1 MSAFDEDIAADF
13 ILEAQEILDRLG
25 EQLVALEQSPQ
36 DNEQL
41 NAVFRGFHTL
51 KGGAGFL
58 GVHAM
63 VELCHAAEE
72 TLGMARSGK
81 AVLQANHFDA
91 AQQSLDWLQAMLDAV
106 SGGTEPQHAPP
117 ELIAMFDVDA
127 APAPAAVAAAPV
139 DAAAAIAAAKSGSDM
154 IDEDEFEALLD
165 QLHGGAAPGSKP
177 VGAAAAIA
185 AAKSGS
191 DMIDEDEFE
200 ALLDQLHGSAAPGAK
215 PVGAAAA
222 IAAAKSGSDMIDE
235 DEFEALLDQLHGGA
249 APGAKPVG
257 AAVAAAPKPA
267 IPKPAPVVPP
277 RPASPPRPAAAPA
290 AAAKPAAAEAE
301 QTVRVDT
308 KRLDAIVNL
317 IGELVLSRNRLKTLR
332 TRLKD
337 EELDRAVSTLD
348 IATARLQSAVMR
360 TRMQPVGKVFSR
372 FPKVARDVARNL
384 KKEVELELVG
394 AETELDRN
402 LVEAL
407 ADPLVHLVRNAID
420 HGIEMPDLREAQG
433 KQRSGHVR
441 LSAQQEGDYVSIEI
455 QDDGA
460 GIDPEKLRAKAREKG
475 LIDPEAAARLS
486 SEECLHLVFLPGFST
501 KQEVTDISGRGVG
514 MDVVQSRIR
523 ELSGQIQ
530 IQSELG
536 RGSRFLIR
544 VPLTLAILPT
554 LLVQAGQ
561 DIYALPLAR
570 VMEVLHAP
578 RTSLGWFDGRAVLDR
593 RSHTLPLLDLRQWL
607 DVEPAPST
615 LMTIVVLQ
623 VGEARFGLVV
633 DQVRGREE
641 VVIKPLPKALRG
653 LKGYAG
659 ATLIGDGRMA
669 LILDVDGL
677 RNSQG

>member
-1 MSAFDEDIAADF
+1 MSAVADDITADF
-13 ILEAQEILDRLG
+13 IIEAQEILDRLG
-25 EQLVALEQSPQ
+25 EQLVSLEQAPQ
-36 DNEQL
+36 DNDQL
-41 NAVFRGFHTL
+41 NAVFRGYHTL

-58 GVHAM
+58 GITAM

-72 TLGMARSGK
+72 ALGAARAGQ
-81 AVLQANHFDA
+81 AVLQAHHFDA
-91 AQQSLDWLQAMLDAV
+91 AQQSLDYLQSMLDAV
-106 SGGTEPQHAPP
+106 SSGTEPGYAPP
-117 ELIAMFDVDA
+117 ELIAQFDVHGGASPAASAATAA
-127 APAPAAVAAAPV
+127 APAAGGDLITDDEFEALLDQLHGGNAPTAVAPPKKA
-139 DAAAAIAAAKSGSDM
+139 DDGLIS
-154 IDEDEFEALLD
+154 EDEFEALLD
-165 QLHGGAAPGSKP
+165 QLHGGA
-177 VGAAAAIA
+177 V
-185 AAKSGS
+185 
-191 DMIDEDEFE
+191 
-200 ALLDQLHGSAAPGAK
+200 PGAK
-215 PVGAAAA
+215 PV
-222 IAAAKSGSDMIDE
+222 
-235 DEFEALLDQLHGGA
+235 
-249 APGAKPVG
+249 
-257 AAVAAAPKPA
+257 AAAPL
-267 IPKPAPVVPP
+267 
-277 RPASPPRPAAAPA
+277 AAAPA
-290 AAAKPAAAEAE
+290 PAPAPRAAAKQAPNKPVAEAE
-301 QTVRVDT
+301 HTVRVDT

-332 TRLKD
+332 TRLRD

-372 FPKVARDVARNL
+372 FPKVARDVARSL
-384 KKEVELELVG
+384 QKEVDLELIG

-420 HGIEMPDLREAQG
+420 HGVEMPDLREAQG
-433 KQRSGHVR
+433 KPRMGHVR
-441 LSAQQEGDYVSIEI
+441 LSAQQEGDYVSIEV

-501 KQEVTDISGRGVG
+501 KQQVTDISGRGVG

-554 LLVQAGQ
+554 LLVQAGE
-561 DIYALPLAR
+561 DVYALPLAR

-593 RSHTLPLLDLRQWL
+593 RSHTLPLVDLRQWL
-607 DVEPAPST
+607 DVTPAAST
-615 LMTIVVLQ
+615 LLTIVVLQ
-623 VGEARFGLVV
+623 AGEARFGLVV

-653 LKGYAG
+653 LRGYAG

-677 RNSQG
+677 R

>member
-1 MSAFDEDIAADF
+1 MSAVSDDITADF
-13 ILEAQEILDRLG
+13 IIEAQEILDRLG
-25 EQLVALEQSPQ
+25 EQLVSLEQAPQ
-36 DNEQL
+36 DSDQL
-41 NAVFRGFHTL
+41 NAVFRGYHTL

-58 GVHAM
+58 GVTAM

-72 TLGMARSGK
+72 ALGAARAGQ
-81 AVLQANHFDA
+81 AVLQAHHFDA
-91 AQQSLDWLQAMLDAV
+91 AQQSLDYLQSMLDAV
-106 SGGTEPQHAPP
+106 SSGTEPGYAPP
-117 ELIAMFDVDA
+117 DLIAQFDVHGGAVA
-127 APAPAAVAAAPV
+127 APAAAAAP
-139 DAAAAIAAAKSGSDM
+139 AAGGSDL
-154 IDEDEFEALLD
+154 ITDDEFEALLDQLHGGNAPTAVAPAKKADDGLISEDEFEALLD
-165 QLHGGAAPGSKP
+165 QLHGGAAPGTKP
-177 VGAAAAIA
+177 AAA
-185 AAKSGS
+185 
-191 DMIDEDEFE
+191 M
-200 ALLDQLHGSAAPGAK
+200 APA
-215 PVGAAAA
+215 
-222 IAAAKSGSDMIDE
+222 
-235 DEFEALLDQLHGGA
+235 
-249 APGAKPVG
+249 
-257 AAVAAAPKPA
+257 
-267 IPKPAPVVPP
+267 
-277 RPASPPRPAAAPA
+277 PAAAPRPVA
-290 AAAKPAAAEAE
+290 APAPVAKPAAKPLAEAE
-301 QTVRVDT
+301 HTVRVDT

-332 TRLKD
+332 ARLRD

-372 FPKVARDVARNL
+372 FPKVARDVARSL
-384 KKEVELELVG
+384 KKEVDLELIG

-420 HGIEMPDLREAQG
+420 HGVEMPDLREAQG
-433 KQRSGHVR
+433 KPRMGHVR
-441 LSAQQEGDYVSIEI
+441 LSAQQEGDYVSIEV

-501 KQEVTDISGRGVG
+501 KQQVTDISGRGVG

-554 LLVQAGQ
+554 LLVQAGE
-561 DIYALPLAR
+561 DVYALPLAR

-593 RSHTLPLLDLRQWL
+593 RSHTLPLVDLRQWL
-607 DVEPAPST
+607 DVTPAAST
-615 LMTIVVLQ
+615 LLTIVVLQ
-623 VGEARFGLVV
+623 AGEARFGLVV

-653 LKGYAG
+653 LRGYAG

-677 RNSQG
+677 R

>member
-1 MSAFDEDIAADF
+1 MSAVSDDITADF
-13 ILEAQEILDRLG
+13 IIEAQEILDRLG
-25 EQLVALEQSPQ
+25 EQLVSLEQAPQ
-36 DNEQL
+36 DSDQL
-41 NAVFRGFHTL
+41 NAVFRGYHTL

-58 GVHAM
+58 GVTAM

-72 TLGMARSGK
+72 ALGAARAGQ
-81 AVLQANHFDA
+81 AVLQAHHFDV
-91 AQQSLDWLQAMLDAV
+91 AQQSLDYLQSMLDAV
-106 SGGTEPQHAPP
+106 SSGTEPGYAPP
-117 ELIAMFDVDA
+117 DLIAQFDVHGGALA
-127 APAPAAVAAAPV
+127 APAAAAAP
-139 DAAAAIAAAKSGSDM
+139 AAGGSDL
-154 IDEDEFEALLD
+154 ITDDEFEALLDQLHGGNAPTAVAPAKKADDGLISEDEFEALLD
-165 QLHGGAAPGSKP
+165 QLHGGAAPGTKP
-177 VGAAAAIA
+177 AAA
-185 AAKSGS
+185 
-191 DMIDEDEFE
+191 M
-200 ALLDQLHGSAAPGAK
+200 APA
-215 PVGAAAA
+215 
-222 IAAAKSGSDMIDE
+222 
-235 DEFEALLDQLHGGA
+235 
-249 APGAKPVG
+249 
-257 AAVAAAPKPA
+257 
-267 IPKPAPVVPP
+267 
-277 RPASPPRPAAAPA
+277 PAAAPRPVA
-290 AAAKPAAAEAE
+290 APAPVAKPAAKPLAEAE
-301 QTVRVDT
+301 HTVRVDT

-332 TRLKD
+332 ARLRD

-372 FPKVARDVARNL
+372 FPKVARDVARSL
-384 KKEVELELVG
+384 KKEVDLELIG

-420 HGIEMPDLREAQG
+420 HGVEMPDLREAQG
-433 KQRSGHVR
+433 KPRMGHVR
-441 LSAQQEGDYVSIEI
+441 LSAQQEGDYVSIEV

-501 KQEVTDISGRGVG
+501 KQQVTDISGRGVG

-554 LLVQAGQ
+554 LLVQAGE
-561 DIYALPLAR
+561 DVYALPLAR

-593 RSHTLPLLDLRQWL
+593 RSHTLPLVDLRQWL
-607 DVEPAPST
+607 DVTPAASP
-615 LMTIVVLQ
+615 LLTIVVLQ
-623 VGEARFGLVV
+623 AGEARFGLVV

-653 LKGYAG
+653 LRGYAG

-677 RNSQG
+677 R

>member
-1 MSAFDEDIAADF
+1 MSAVSDDITADF
-13 ILEAQEILDRLG
+13 IIEAQEILDRLG
-25 EQLVALEQSPQ
+25 EQLVSLEQAPQ
-36 DNEQL
+36 DTEQL
-41 NAVFRGFHTL
+41 NAVFRGYHTL

-58 GVHAM
+58 GVTAM

-72 TLGMARSGK
+72 ALGIARAGQ
-81 AVLQANHFDA
+81 AVLQAHHFDA
-91 AQQSLDWLQAMLDAV
+91 AQQSLDYLQAMLDAV
-106 SGGTEPQHAPP
+106 SSGTEPGYAPP
-117 ELIAMFDVDA
+117 ELIAQFDMHGGATAPA
-127 APAPAAVAAAPV
+127 APTAVAAAG
-139 DAAAAIAAAKSGSDM
+139 SGDL
-154 IDEDEFEALLD
+154 ITDDEFEALLD
-165 QLHGGAAPGSKP
+165 QLHGGNAPTAVAP
-177 VGAAAAIA
+177 
-185 AAKSGS
+185 AKKADDGLIS
-191 DMIDEDEFE
+191 
-200 ALLDQLHGSAAPGAK
+200 
-215 PVGAAAA
+215 
-222 IAAAKSGSDMIDE
+222 E

-249 APGAKPVG
+249 APGAKPI
-257 AAVAAAPKPA
+257 A
-267 IPKPAPVVPP
+267 
-277 RPASPPRPAAAPA
+277 AAAPA
-290 AAAKPAAAEAE
+290 PIAAPRPLAAPAAPASAAATKPAAKPLAEAE
-301 QTVRVDT
+301 HTVRVDT

-332 TRLKD
+332 ARLRD

-372 FPKVARDVARNL
+372 FPKVARDVARSL
-384 KKEVELELVG
+384 KKEVDLELIG

-420 HGIEMPDLREAQG
+420 HGVEMPDLREAQG
-433 KQRSGHVR
+433 KPRMGHVR
-441 LSAQQEGDYVSIEI
+441 LSAQQEGDYVSIEV

-501 KQEVTDISGRGVG
+501 KQQVTDISGRGVG

-554 LLVQAGQ
+554 LLVQAGE
-561 DIYALPLAR
+561 DVYALPLAR

-593 RSHTLPLLDLRQWL
+593 RSHTLPLVDLRQWL
-607 DVEPAPST
+607 DVTPAAST
-615 LMTIVVLQ
+615 LLTIVVLQ
-623 VGEARFGLVV
+623 AGEARFGLVV

-653 LKGYAG
+653 LRGYAG

-677 RNSQG
+677 RSPHD

>member
-1 MSAFDEDIAADF
+1 MSAVSDDITADF
-13 ILEAQEILDRLG
+13 IIEAQEILDRLG
-25 EQLVALEQSPQ
+25 EQLVSLEQAPQ
-36 DNEQL
+36 DSDQL
-41 NAVFRGFHTL
+41 NAVFRGYHTL

-58 GVHAM
+58 GVTAM

-72 TLGMARSGK
+72 ALGAARAGQ
-81 AVLQANHFDA
+81 AVLQAHHFDA
-91 AQQSLDWLQAMLDAV
+91 AQQSLDYLQSMLDAV
-106 SGGTEPQHAPP
+106 SSGTEPGYAPP
-117 ELIAMFDVDA
+117 DLIAQFDVHGGAVA
-127 APAPAAVAAAPV
+127 APAAAAAPT
-139 DAAAAIAAAKSGSDM
+139 AGGSDL
-154 IDEDEFEALLD
+154 ITDDEFEALLDQLHGGNAPTAVAPAKKADDGLISEDEFEALLD
-165 QLHGGAAPGSKP
+165 QLHGGAAPGT
-177 VGAAAAIA
+177 
-185 AAKSGS
+185 
-191 DMIDEDEFE
+191 
-200 ALLDQLHGSAAPGAK
+200 
-215 PVGAAAA
+215 
-222 IAAAKSGSDMIDE
+222 
-235 DEFEALLDQLHGGA
+235 
-249 APGAKPVG
+249 
-257 AAVAAAPKPA
+257 KPA
-267 IPKPAPVVPP
+267 AVVPP
-277 RPASPPRPAAAPA
+277 APIAAPRPVAAPA
-290 AAAKPAAAEAE
+290 PAAKPAAKPLAEAE
-301 QTVRVDT
+301 HTVRVDT

-332 TRLKD
+332 ARLRD

-372 FPKVARDVARNL
+372 FPKVARDVARSL
-384 KKEVELELVG
+384 KKEVDLELIG

-420 HGIEMPDLREAQG
+420 HGVEMPDLREAQG
-433 KQRSGHVR
+433 KPRMGHVR
-441 LSAQQEGDYVSIEI
+441 LSAQQEGDYVSIEV

-501 KQEVTDISGRGVG
+501 KQQVTDISGRGVG

-554 LLVQAGQ
+554 LLVQAGE
-561 DIYALPLAR
+561 DVYALPLAR

-593 RSHTLPLLDLRQWL
+593 RSHTLPLVDLRQWL
-607 DVEPAPST
+607 DVTPAASP
-615 LMTIVVLQ
+615 LLTIVVLQ
-623 VGEARFGLVV
+623 AGEARFGLVV

-653 LKGYAG
+653 LRGYAG

-677 RNSQG
+677 R

>member
-1 MSAFDEDIAADF
+1 MSAVSDDITADF
-13 ILEAQEILDRLG
+13 IIEAQEILDRLG
-25 EQLVALEQSPQ
+25 EQLVSLEQAPQ
-36 DNEQL
+36 DTEQL
-41 NAVFRGFHTL
+41 NAVFRGYHTL

-58 GVHAM
+58 GVTAM

-72 TLGMARSGK
+72 ALGIARAGQ
-81 AVLQANHFDA
+81 AVLQAHHFDA
-91 AQQSLDWLQAMLDAV
+91 AQQSLDYLQSMLDAV
-106 SGGTEPQHAPP
+106 SSGTEPGYAPP
-117 ELIAMFDVDA
+117 DLIAQFDMNGGTAAQVAAA
-127 APAPAAVAAAPV
+127 APAAA
-139 DAAAAIAAAKSGSDM
+139 GSDL
-154 IDEDEFEALLD
+154 ITDDEFEALLD
-165 QLHGGAAPGSKP
+165 QLHGGNAPTA
-177 VGAAAAIA
+177 V
-185 AAKSGS
+185 
-191 DMIDEDEFE
+191 
-200 ALLDQLHGSAAPGAK
+200 APARKADDGL
-215 PVGAAAA
+215 
-222 IAAAKSGSDMIDE
+222 ISE

-249 APGAKPVG
+249 APGAKP
-257 AAVAAAPKPA
+257 AATV
-267 IPKPAPVVPP
+267 
-277 RPASPPRPAAAPA
+277 AAAPA
-290 AAAKPAAAEAE
+290 AAPRPAPVPTPAAKPAAKPMAEAE
-301 QTVRVDT
+301 HTVRVDT

-332 TRLKD
+332 ARLRD

-372 FPKVARDVARNL
+372 FPKVARDVARSL
-384 KKEVELELVG
+384 KKEVDLELVG

-420 HGIEMPDLREAQG
+420 HGVEMPDLREAQG
-433 KQRSGHVR
+433 KPRMGHVR
-441 LSAQQEGDYVSIEI
+441 LSAQQEGDYVSIEV

-501 KQEVTDISGRGVG
+501 KQQVTDISGRGVG

-554 LLVQAGQ
+554 LLVQAGE
-561 DIYALPLAR
+561 DVYALPLAR

-593 RSHTLPLLDLRQWL
+593 RSHTLPLVDLRQWL
-607 DVEPAPST
+607 DVTPAAST
-615 LMTIVVLQ
+615 LLTIVVLQ
-623 VGEARFGLVV
+623 AGEARFGLVV
-633 DQVRGREE
+633 DRVRGREE

-653 LKGYAG
+653 LRGYAG

-669 LILDVDGL
+669 LILDVDGI
-677 RNSQG
+677 R

>member
-1 MSAFDEDIAADF
+1 MSAVPDDIAADF

-25 EQLVALEQSPQ
+25 EQLVSLEQSPQ
-36 DNEQL
+36 DSDQL

-58 GVHAM
+58 GIQAM

-72 TLGMARSGK
+72 TLGMARSGQ
-81 AVLQANHFDA
+81 AVLQAHHFDA
-91 AQQSLDWLQAMLDAV
+91 GQQSLDYLQSMLDSVAA
-106 SGGTEPQHAPP
+106 GTEPGYAPP
-117 ELIAMFDVDA
+117 ELIAQFDVNGPA
-127 APAPAAVAAAPV
+127 TPAPVATAAAS
-139 DAAAAIAAAKSGSDM
+139 SGDL
-154 IDEDEFEALLD
+154 ITDDEFEALLD
-165 QLHGGAAPGSKP
+165 TLHGGAAPTA
-177 VGAAAAIA
+177 V
-185 AAKSGS
+185 AKNNADGL
-191 DMIDEDEFE
+191 I
-200 ALLDQLHGSAAPGAK
+200 G
-215 PVGAAAA
+215 
-222 IAAAKSGSDMIDE
+222 E

-249 APGAKPVG
+249 APGAQS
-257 AAVAAAPKPA
+257 VA
-267 IPKPAPVVPP
+267 
-277 RPASPPRPAAAPA
+277 AAAPA
-290 AAAKPAAAEAE
+290 PAIAPRPVAAPAPAKPAANKPVAEAE
-301 QTVRVDT
+301 HTVRVDT

-332 TRLKD
+332 ARLHD

-384 KKEVELELVG
+384 KKEVELELIG

-420 HGIEMPDLREAQG
+420 HGIEMPELREAQG
-433 KQRSGHVR
+433 KTRSGNVR
-441 LSAQQEGDYVSIEI
+441 LSAQQEGDYVSIEV

-460 GIDPEKLRAKAREKG
+460 GIDPERLRAKAREKG
-475 LIDPEAAARLS
+475 LIDPEAAARLT

-536 RGSRFLIR
+536 RGSRFMIR

-554 LLVQAGQ
+554 LLVQAGE
-561 DIYALPLAR
+561 DVYALPLAR

-578 RTSLGWFDGRAVLDR
+578 NTSLGWFDGRAVLDR
-593 RSHTLPLLDLRQWL
+593 RTHTLPLVDLRHWL
-607 DVEPAPST
+607 DVDPAPSP
-615 LMTIVVLQ
+615 LLTIVVLQ
-623 VGEARFGLVV
+623 AGEARFGLVV

-653 LKGYAG
+653 LRGYAG
-659 ATLIGDGRMA
+659 ATLIGDGRMS

-677 RNSQG
+677 RTPHD

>member
-1 MSAFDEDIAADF
+1 MSAVSDDITADF
-13 ILEAQEILDRLG
+13 IIEAQEILDRLG
-25 EQLVALEQSPQ
+25 EQLVSLEQAPQ
-36 DNEQL
+36 DTEQL
-41 NAVFRGFHTL
+41 NAVFRGYHTL

-58 GVHAM
+58 GVTAM

-72 TLGMARSGK
+72 ALGAARAGQ
-81 AVLQANHFDA
+81 AVLQAHHFDA
-91 AQQSLDWLQAMLDAV
+91 AQQSLDYLQSMLDAV
-106 SGGTEPQHAPP
+106 SSGTEPGYAPP
-117 ELIAMFDVDA
+117 DLIAQFDVHGGAA
-127 APAPAAVAAAPV
+127 APAAAAAAAAAPTAGAG
-139 DAAAAIAAAKSGSDM
+139 DLITD
-154 IDEDEFEALLD
+154 DEFEALLD
-165 QLHGGAAPGSKP
+165 QLHGGNAPTAVAP
-177 VGAAAAIA
+177 
-185 AAKSGS
+185 AKKADDGLIS
-191 DMIDEDEFE
+191 
-200 ALLDQLHGSAAPGAK
+200 
-215 PVGAAAA
+215 
-222 IAAAKSGSDMIDE
+222 E

-249 APGAKPVG
+249 APGARPA
-257 AAVAAAPKPA
+257 AAVA
-267 IPKPAPVVPP
+267 PAPI
-277 RPASPPRPAAAPA
+277 AAPRPAAAPA
-290 AAAKPAAAEAE
+290 PVAKPTAKPLAEAE
-301 QTVRVDT
+301 HTVRVDT

-332 TRLKD
+332 ARLRD

-372 FPKVARDVARNL
+372 FPKVARDVARSL
-384 KKEVELELVG
+384 KKEVDLELIG

-420 HGIEMPDLREAQG
+420 HGVEMPDLREAQG
-433 KQRSGHVR
+433 KPRMGHVR
-441 LSAQQEGDYVSIEI
+441 LSAQQEGDYVSIEV

-501 KQEVTDISGRGVG
+501 KQQVTDISGRGVG

-554 LLVQAGQ
+554 LLVQAGE
-561 DIYALPLAR
+561 DVYALPLAR

-593 RSHTLPLLDLRQWL
+593 RSHTLPLVDLRQWL
-607 DVEPAPST
+607 DVTPAAST
-615 LMTIVVLQ
+615 LLTIVVLQ
-623 VGEARFGLVV
+623 AGEARFGLVV

-653 LKGYAG
+653 LRGYAG

-677 RNSQG
+677 RSPHD

>member
-1 MSAFDEDIAADF
+1 MSAFADDIAADF

-25 EQLVALEQSPQ
+25 EQLVTLEQSPQ
-36 DNEQL
+36 DADQL

-58 GVHAM
+58 AITPM

-72 TLGMARSGK
+72 ALGTARAGK
-81 AVLQANHFDA
+81 AELQAQHFDA
-91 AQQSLDWLQAMLDAV
+91 AQQSLDWLQSMLDAV
-106 SGGTEPQHAPP
+106 SSGTDPVHAPP
-117 ELIAMFDVDA
+117 ALIAQFDMDA
-127 APAPAAVAAAPV
+127 SPAQVAAPV
-139 DAAAAIAAAKSGSDM
+139 ALPASDDGL
-154 IDEDEFEALLD
+154 IN
-165 QLHGGAAPGSKP
+165 
-177 VGAAAAIA
+177 
-185 AAKSGS
+185 
-191 DMIDEDEFE
+191 EDEFE
-200 ALLDQLHGSAAPGAK
+200 ALLDQLHGSAAPGATPAK
-215 PVGAAAA
+215 PADDL
-222 IAAAKSGSDMIDE
+222 ISE
-235 DEFEALLDQLHGGA
+235 DEFEALLDTLHGGA
-249 APGAKPVG
+249 APGAKTP
-257 AAVAAAPKPA
+257 AAATAPRAPSPPAPPRPAPTAPKPA
-267 IPKPAPVVPP
+267 
-277 RPASPPRPAAAPA
+277 
-290 AAAKPAAAEAE
+290 AAKAAEPE
-301 QTVRVDT
+301 HTVRVDT

-317 IGELVLSRNRLKTLR
+317 IGELVLARNRLKTLR

-372 FPKVARDVARNL
+372 FPKVARDVARSL
-384 KKEVELELVG
+384 QKEVDLELVG
-394 AETELDRN
+394 ADTELDRN

-420 HGIEMPDLREAQG
+420 HGVEAPDLREAQG
-433 KQRSGHVR
+433 KPRMGRVR
-441 LSAQQEGDYVSIEI
+441 LSAQQEGDYVSIEV

-460 GIDPEKLRAKAREKG
+460 GIDPERLRAKARDKG
-475 LIDPEAAARLS
+475 LIDPEAAARLT

-501 KQEVTDISGRGVG
+501 KQQVTDISGRGVG

-554 LLVQAGQ
+554 LLVQAGE
-561 DIYALPLAR
+561 DVYALPLAR

-578 RTSLGWFDGRAVLDR
+578 ATSLGWFDGRAVLDR
-593 RSHTLPLLDLRQWL
+593 KTHTLALIDLRNWL
-607 DVEPAPST
+607 GVTPAPST
-615 LMTIVVLQ
+615 LLTIVVLQ
-623 VGEARFGLVV
+623 MGETRFGLVV

-641 VVIKPLPKALRG
+641 VVIKPLPRALRG
-653 LKGYAG
+653 LNGYAG

-677 RNSQG
+677 RGGQD

>member
-1 MSAFDEDIAADF
+1 MSAVSDDITADF
-13 ILEAQEILDRLG
+13 IIEAQEILDRLG
-25 EQLVALEQSPQ
+25 EQLVSLEQAPQ

-41 NAVFRGFHTL
+41 NAVFRGYHTL

-58 GVHAM
+58 GITAM

-72 TLGMARSGK
+72 ALGAARAGQ
-81 AVLQANHFDA
+81 AVLQAHHFDA
-91 AQQSLDWLQAMLDAV
+91 AQQSLDYLQSMLDAV
-106 SGGTEPQHAPP
+106 SSGTEPGYAPP
-117 ELIAMFDVDA
+117 DLIAQFDVHGGG
-127 APAPAAVAAAPV
+127 APAA
-139 DAAAAIAAAKSGSDM
+139 AAAAAATPAAGGDLITDDEFEALLDQLHGGGAPTAVAPAKKADDGLIS
-154 IDEDEFEALLD
+154 EDEFEALLD
-165 QLHGGAAPGSKP
+165 QLHGGG
-177 VGAAAAIA
+177 V
-185 AAKSGS
+185 
-191 DMIDEDEFE
+191 
-200 ALLDQLHGSAAPGAK
+200 PGAK
-215 PVGAAAA
+215 PAAAA
-222 IAAAKSGSDMIDE
+222 PVV
-235 DEFEALLDQLHGGA
+235 A
-249 APGAKPVG
+249 APV
-257 AAVAAAPKPA
+257 PA
-267 IPKPAPVVPP
+267 P
-277 RPASPPRPAAAPA
+277 RPAPPP
-290 AAAKPAAAEAE
+290 AAKPAAGKPMAEAE
-301 QTVRVDT
+301 HTVRVDT

-332 TRLKD
+332 TRLRD

-372 FPKVARDVARNL
+372 FPKVARDVARSL
-384 KKEVELELVG
+384 KKEVDLELIG

-420 HGIEMPDLREAQG
+420 HGVEMPDLREAQG
-433 KQRSGHVR
+433 KPRMGHVR
-441 LSAQQEGDYVSIEI
+441 LSAQQEGDYVSIEV

-501 KQEVTDISGRGVG
+501 KQQVTDISGRGVG

-554 LLVQAGQ
+554 LLVQAGE
-561 DIYALPLAR
+561 DVYALPLAR

-593 RSHTLPLLDLRQWL
+593 RSHTLPLIDLRQWL
-607 DVEPAPST
+607 DVTPAASP
-615 LMTIVVLQ
+615 LLTIVVLQ
-623 VGEARFGLVV
+623 AGETRFGLVV

-653 LKGYAG
+653 LRGYAG

-677 RNSQG
+677 R

>member
-1 MSAFDEDIAADF
+1 MSAVSDDITADF
-13 ILEAQEILDRLG
+13 IIEAQEILDRLG
-25 EQLVALEQSPQ
+25 EQLVSLEQAPQ
-36 DNEQL
+36 DTEQL
-41 NAVFRGFHTL
+41 NAVFRGYHTL

-58 GVHAM
+58 GVTAM

-72 TLGMARSGK
+72 ALGIARAGQ
-81 AVLQANHFDA
+81 AVLQAHHFDA
-91 AQQSLDWLQAMLDAV
+91 AQQSLDYLQSMLDAV
-106 SGGTEPQHAPP
+106 SSGTEPGYAPP
-117 ELIAMFDVDA
+117 DLIAQFDMHGAGTAAPVAAA
-127 APAPAAVAAAPV
+127 APASA
-139 DAAAAIAAAKSGSDM
+139 GSDL
-154 IDEDEFEALLD
+154 ITDDEFEALLD
-165 QLHGGAAPGSKP
+165 QLHGGNAPTAVAP
-177 VGAAAAIA
+177 
-185 AAKSGS
+185 AKKADDGLIS
-191 DMIDEDEFE
+191 
-200 ALLDQLHGSAAPGAK
+200 
-215 PVGAAAA
+215 
-222 IAAAKSGSDMIDE
+222 E

-249 APGAKPVG
+249 APGATPA
-257 AAVAAAPKPA
+257 AAVA
-267 IPKPAPVVPP
+267 PAPI
-277 RPASPPRPAAAPA
+277 AAPRPAAPPAAA
-290 AAAKPAAAEAE
+290 AAAKPAAKPLAEAE
-301 QTVRVDT
+301 HTVRVDT

-332 TRLKD
+332 ARLRD

-372 FPKVARDVARNL
+372 FPKVARDVARSL
-384 KKEVELELVG
+384 KKEVDLELIG

-420 HGIEMPDLREAQG
+420 HGVEMPDLREAQG
-433 KQRSGHVR
+433 KPRMGHVR
-441 LSAQQEGDYVSIEI
+441 LSAQQEGDYVSIEV

-501 KQEVTDISGRGVG
+501 KQQVTDISGRGVG

-554 LLVQAGQ
+554 LLVQAGE
-561 DIYALPLAR
+561 DVYALPLAR

-593 RSHTLPLLDLRQWL
+593 RSHTLPLVDLRQWL
-607 DVEPAPST
+607 DVTPAAST
-615 LMTIVVLQ
+615 LLTIVVLQ
-623 VGEARFGLVV
+623 AGEARFGLVV

-653 LKGYAG
+653 LRGYAG

-677 RNSQG
+677 RSPHD

>member
-1 MSAFDEDIAADF
+1 MLTTCFRIWGCNTMSAVPDDIAADF

-25 EQLVALEQSPQ
+25 EQLVSLEQSPQ
-36 DNEQL
+36 DSDQL

-58 GVHAM
+58 GIQAM

-81 AVLQANHFDA
+81 ATLQAHHFDA
-91 AQQSLDWLQAMLDAV
+91 AQQSLDYLQSMLDSV
-106 SGGTEPQHAPP
+106 SAGEEPGYAPP
-117 ELIAMFDVDA
+117 ELIAQFDVNG
-127 APAPAAVAAAPV
+127 PATPVAAVAAPVSGELITDDEFEALLDTLHGGAAPTAV
-139 DAAAAIAAAKSGSDM
+139 AGAGKADDGLIG
-154 IDEDEFEALLD
+154 EDEFEALLD
-165 QLHGGAAPGSKP
+165 QLHGGA
-177 VGAAAAIA
+177 V
-185 AAKSGS
+185 
-191 DMIDEDEFE
+191 
-200 ALLDQLHGSAAPGAK
+200 PGAK
-215 PVGAAAA
+215 PV
-222 IAAAKSGSDMIDE
+222 
-235 DEFEALLDQLHGGA
+235 A
-249 APGAKPVG
+249 AP
-257 AAVAAAPKPA
+257 AP
-267 IPKPAPVVPP
+267 PP
-277 RPASPPRPAAAPA
+277 RAAAAPA
-290 AAAKPAAAEAE
+290 AKPAANKPVAEAE
-301 QTVRVDT
+301 HTVRVDT

-332 TRLKD
+332 ARLHD

-384 KKEVELELVG
+384 KKEVELELIG

-420 HGIEMPDLREAQG
+420 HGVETPDLREAQG
-433 KQRSGHVR
+433 KPRSGHVR
-441 LSAQQEGDYVSIEI
+441 LSAQQEGDYVSIEV

-460 GIDPEKLRAKAREKG
+460 GIDPERLRQKAREKG
-475 LIDPEAAARLS
+475 LIDPEAAARLT

-536 RGSRFLIR
+536 RGSRFMIR

-554 LLVQAGQ
+554 LLVQAGE
-561 DIYALPLAR
+561 DVYALPLAR

-578 RTSLGWFDGRAVLDR
+578 NTSLGWFDGRAVLDR
-593 RSHTLPLLDLRQWL
+593 KSHTLPLVDLRHWL
-607 DVEPAPST
+607 AVAPAASS
-615 LMTIVVLQ
+615 LLTIVVLQ
-623 VGEARFGLVV
+623 AGEARFGLVV

-653 LKGYAG
+653 LRGYAG
-659 ATLIGDGRMA
+659 ATLIGDGRMS

-677 RNSQG
+677 R

>member
-1 MSAFDEDIAADF
+1 MSAVPDDIAADF

-25 EQLVALEQSPQ
+25 EQLVSLEQSPQ
-36 DNEQL
+36 DSDQL

-58 GVHAM
+58 GIQAM

-81 AVLQANHFDA
+81 AVLQAHHFDA
-91 AQQSLDWLQAMLDAV
+91 AQQSLDYLQSMLDSV
-106 SGGTEPQHAPP
+106 SAGTEPGYAPP
-117 ELIAMFDVDA
+117 ELIAQFDVNGPA
-127 APAPAAVAAAPV
+127 TPAPVAAA
-139 DAAAAIAAAKSGSDM
+139 AAAPTSGELITD
-154 IDEDEFEALLD
+154 DEFEALLD
-165 QLHGGAAPGSKP
+165 TLHGGAAPTAVAPANKANDGLI
-177 VGAAAAIA
+177 G
-185 AAKSGS
+185 
-191 DMIDEDEFE
+191 EDEFE
-200 ALLDQLHGSAAPGAK
+200 
-215 PVGAAAA
+215 V
-222 IAAAKSGSDMIDE
+222 
-235 DEFEALLDQLHGGA
+235 LLDQLHGGA
-249 APGAKPVG
+249 APGAK
-257 AAVAAAPKPA
+257 AVAAAPA
-267 IPKPAPVVPP
+267 A
-277 RPASPPRPAAAPA
+277 RAPAAAPA
-290 AAAKPAAAEAE
+290 LPAKPAANKPVAEAE
-301 QTVRVDT
+301 HTVRVDT

-332 TRLKD
+332 ARLHD

-420 HGIEMPDLREAQG
+420 HGIETPELREAQG
-433 KQRSGHVR
+433 KLRSGHVR
-441 LSAQQEGDYVSIEI
+441 LSAQQEGDYVSIEV

-460 GIDPEKLRAKAREKG
+460 GIDPERLRQKAREKG

-536 RGSRFLIR
+536 RGSRFMIR

-554 LLVQAGQ
+554 LLVQAGE
-561 DIYALPLAR
+561 DVYALPLAR

-578 RTSLGWFDGRAVLDR
+578 NTSLGWFDGRAVLDR
-593 RSHTLPLLDLRQWL
+593 KSHTLPLVDLRHWL
-607 DVEPAPST
+607 AVEPAASP
-615 LMTIVVLQ
+615 LLTIVVLQ
-623 VGEARFGLVV
+623 AGEARFGLVV

-653 LKGYAG
+653 LRGYAG
-659 ATLIGDGRMA
+659 ATLIGDGRMS

-677 RNSQG
+677 RTPHD

>member
-1 MSAFDEDIAADF
+1 MSAFADDIAADF

-36 DNEQL
+36 DNDQL

-58 GVHAM
+58 GINAM

-81 AVLQANHFDA
+81 AVLQAHHFDA

-106 SGGTEPQHAPP
+106 SAGTDPQHAPP
-117 ELIAMFDVDA
+117 ALIALFDVDV
-127 APAPAAVAAAPV
+127 APATPVPVAAAPV
-139 DAAAAIAAAKSGSDM
+139 AASGGDLITEDEFEDLLDQLHGGGAPGAKPVAAVGTPEAGSDL
-154 IDEDEFEALLD
+154 ISEDEFEALLD
-165 QLHGGAAPGSKP
+165 QLHGAAAPGATP
-177 VGAAAAIA
+177 VVAAARPA
-185 AAKSGS
+185 AACKGG
-191 DMIDEDEFE
+191 DDLITEDEFE
-200 ALLDQLHGSAAPGAK
+200 ALLDT
-215 PVGAAAA
+215 
-222 IAAAKSGSDMIDE
+222 
-235 DEFEALLDQLHGGA
+235 LHGGA
-249 APGAKPVG
+249 APGARALPAPP
-257 AAVAAAPKPA
+257 AALPAAP
-267 IPKPAPVVPP
+267 VP
-277 RPASPPRPAAAPA
+277 AAPA
-290 AAAKPAAAEAE
+290 PRGATPAPAAAKPAVEPE

-332 TRLKD
+332 ARLKD

-384 KKEVELELVG
+384 KKEVDLELIG

-420 HGIEMPDLREAQG
+420 HGVEMPDLREAQG
-433 KQRSGHVR
+433 KPRMGRVR
-441 LSAQQEGDYVSIEI
+441 LSAQQEGDYVSIEV

-460 GIDPEKLRAKAREKG
+460 GIDPERLRAKAREKG
-475 LIDPEAAARLS
+475 LLDPEAAARLS

-501 KQEVTDISGRGVG
+501 KQQVTDISGRGVG

-554 LLVQAGQ
+554 LLVQAGE

-593 RSHTLPLLDLRQWL
+593 KSHTLALVDLRQWL
-607 DVEPAPST
+607 AVEPAQSA
-615 LMTIVVLQ
+615 LLTIVVLQ
-623 VGEARFGLVV
+623 LGEARFGLVV

-641 VVIKPLPKALRG
+641 VVIKPLPRALRG

-677 RNSQG
+677 RGQE

>member
-1 MSAFDEDIAADF
+1 MSAVSDDITADF
-13 ILEAQEILDRLG
+13 IIEAQEILDRLG
-25 EQLVALEQSPQ
+25 EQLVSLEQAPQ
-36 DNEQL
+36 DSDQL
-41 NAVFRGFHTL
+41 NAVFRGYHTL

-58 GVHAM
+58 GVTAM

-72 TLGMARSGK
+72 ALGIARAGQ
-81 AVLQANHFDA
+81 AVLQAHHFDA
-91 AQQSLDWLQAMLDAV
+91 AQQSLDYLQSMLDAV
-106 SGGTEPQHAPP
+106 SSGTEPGYAPP
-117 ELIAMFDVDA
+117 DLIAQFDVHGGAVA
-127 APAPAAVAAAPV
+127 APAAAAAP
-139 DAAAAIAAAKSGSDM
+139 AAGGSDL
-154 IDEDEFEALLD
+154 ITDDEFEALLD
-165 QLHGGAAPGSKP
+165 QLHGGNAPT
-177 VGAAAAIA
+177 AIA
-185 AAKSGS
+185 PAKKADDGLIS
-191 DMIDEDEFE
+191 
-200 ALLDQLHGSAAPGAK
+200 
-215 PVGAAAA
+215 
-222 IAAAKSGSDMIDE
+222 E

-249 APGAKPVG
+249 APGAKP
-257 AAVAAAPKPA
+257 AAVLAPAPAPAPRPVAA
-267 IPKPAPVVPP
+267 PAPV
-277 RPASPPRPAAAPA
+277 
-290 AAAKPAAAEAE
+290 AKPAAKPLAEAE
-301 QTVRVDT
+301 HTVRVDT

-332 TRLKD
+332 ARLRD

-372 FPKVARDVARNL
+372 FPKVARDVARSL
-384 KKEVELELVG
+384 KKEVDLELIG

-420 HGIEMPDLREAQG
+420 HGVEMPDLREAQG
-433 KQRSGHVR
+433 KPRMGHVR
-441 LSAQQEGDYVSIEI
+441 LSAQQEGDYVSIEV

-501 KQEVTDISGRGVG
+501 KQQVTDISGRGVG

-554 LLVQAGQ
+554 LLVQAGE
-561 DIYALPLAR
+561 DVYALPLAR

-593 RSHTLPLLDLRQWL
+593 RSHTLPLVDLRQWL
-607 DVEPAPST
+607 DVTPAAST
-615 LMTIVVLQ
+615 LLTIVVLQ
-623 VGEARFGLVV
+623 AGEARFGLVV

-653 LKGYAG
+653 LRGYAG

-677 RNSQG
+677 R

>member
-1 MSAFDEDIAADF
+1 MSAVSDDITADF
-13 ILEAQEILDRLG
+13 IIEAQEILDRLG
-25 EQLVALEQSPQ
+25 EQLVSLEQAPQ
-36 DNEQL
+36 DSDQL
-41 NAVFRGFHTL
+41 NAVFRGYHTL

-58 GVHAM
+58 GVTAM

-72 TLGMARSGK
+72 ALGAARAGQ
-81 AVLQANHFDA
+81 AVLQAHHFDA
-91 AQQSLDWLQAMLDAV
+91 AQQSLDYLQSMLDAV
-106 SGGTEPQHAPP
+106 SSGTEPGYAPP
-117 ELIAMFDVDA
+117 DLIAQFDVHGGAVA
-127 APAPAAVAAAPV
+127 APAAAAAP
-139 DAAAAIAAAKSGSDM
+139 AAGGSDL
-154 IDEDEFEALLD
+154 ITDDEFEALLDQLHGGNAPTAVAPAKKADDGLISEDEFEALLD
-165 QLHGGAAPGSKP
+165 QLHGGAAPGTKP
-177 VGAAAAIA
+177 AAA
-185 AAKSGS
+185 
-191 DMIDEDEFE
+191 ME
-200 ALLDQLHGSAAPGAK
+200 
-215 PVGAAAA
+215 
-222 IAAAKSGSDMIDE
+222 
-235 DEFEALLDQLHGGA
+235 
-249 APGAKPVG
+249 
-257 AAVAAAPKPA
+257 PA
-267 IPKPAPVVPP
+267 
-277 RPASPPRPAAAPA
+277 PAAAPRPVA
-290 AAAKPAAAEAE
+290 APAPVAKPAAKPLAEAE
-301 QTVRVDT
+301 HTVRVDT

-332 TRLKD
+332 ARLRD

-372 FPKVARDVARNL
+372 FPKVARDVARSL
-384 KKEVELELVG
+384 KKEVDLELIG

-420 HGIEMPDLREAQG
+420 HGVEMPDLREAQG
-433 KQRSGHVR
+433 KPRMGHVR
-441 LSAQQEGDYVSIEI
+441 LSAQQEGDYVSIEV

-501 KQEVTDISGRGVG
+501 KQQVTDISGRGVG

-554 LLVQAGQ
+554 LLVQAGE
-561 DIYALPLAR
+561 DVYALPLAR

-593 RSHTLPLLDLRQWL
+593 RSHTLPLVDLRQWL
-607 DVEPAPST
+607 DVTPAASP
-615 LMTIVVLQ
+615 LLTIVVLQ
-623 VGEARFGLVV
+623 AGEARFGLVV

-653 LKGYAG
+653 LRGYAG

-677 RNSQG
+677 R

>member
-1 MSAFDEDIAADF
+1 MSAVPDDIAADF

-25 EQLVALEQSPQ
+25 EQLVSLEQSPQ
-36 DNEQL
+36 DSDQL

-58 GVHAM
+58 GIQAM

-72 TLGMARSGK
+72 TLGMARSGQ
-81 AVLQANHFDA
+81 AVLQAHHFDA
-91 AQQSLDWLQAMLDAV
+91 AQQSLDYLQSMLDSVAA
-106 SGGTEPQHAPP
+106 GTEPGYAPP
-117 ELIAMFDVDA
+117 ALIAQFDVNG
-127 APAPAAVAAAPV
+127 PAVPAAVAAATPANP
-139 DAAAAIAAAKSGSDM
+139 DLITD
-154 IDEDEFEALLD
+154 DEFEALLD
-165 QLHGGAAPGSKP
+165 TLHGGAAPTAVTPTKKADDGLI
-177 VGAAAAIA
+177 G
-185 AAKSGS
+185 
-191 DMIDEDEFE
+191 
-200 ALLDQLHGSAAPGAK
+200 
-215 PVGAAAA
+215 
-222 IAAAKSGSDMIDE
+222 E

-249 APGAKPVG
+249 APGALQ
-257 AAVAAAPKPA
+257 
-267 IPKPAPVVPP
+267 
-277 RPASPPRPAAAPA
+277 AAAPA
-290 AAAKPAAAEAE
+290 PAPRPAPAQAPAAAKPAANKPVAEAE
-301 QTVRVDT
+301 HTVRVDT

-332 TRLKD
+332 ARLHD

-433 KQRSGHVR
+433 KTRSGNVR
-441 LSAQQEGDYVSIEI
+441 LSAQQEGDYVSIEV

-460 GIDPEKLRAKAREKG
+460 GIDPERLRAKAREKG

-554 LLVQAGQ
+554 LLVQAGE

-578 RTSLGWFDGRAVLDR
+578 NTSLGWFDGRAVLDR
-593 RSHTLPLLDLRQWL
+593 RSHTLPLVDLRHWL
-607 DVEPAPST
+607 DVEPAASS
-615 LMTIVVLQ
+615 LLTIVVLQ
-623 VGEARFGLVV
+623 AGEARFGLVV

-653 LKGYAG
+653 LRGYAG
-659 ATLIGDGRMA
+659 ATLIGDGRMS

-677 RNSQG
+677 R

>member
-1 MSAFDEDIAADF
+1 MSAVSDDITADF
-13 ILEAQEILDRLG
+13 IIEAQEILDRLG
-25 EQLVALEQSPQ
+25 EQLVSLEQAPQ
-36 DNEQL
+36 DSDQL
-41 NAVFRGFHTL
+41 NAVFRGYHTL

-58 GVHAM
+58 GVTAM

-72 TLGMARSGK
+72 ALGAARAGQ
-81 AVLQANHFDA
+81 AVLQAHHFDA
-91 AQQSLDWLQAMLDAV
+91 AQQSLDYLQSMLDAV
-106 SGGTEPQHAPP
+106 SSGTEPRYAPP
-117 ELIAMFDVDA
+117 DLIAQFDVHGGAVA
-127 APAPAAVAAAPV
+127 APAAAAAP
-139 DAAAAIAAAKSGSDM
+139 AAGGSDL
-154 IDEDEFEALLD
+154 ITDDEFEALLD
-165 QLHGGAAPGSKP
+165 QLHGGNAPT
-177 VGAAAAIA
+177 AIA
-185 AAKSGS
+185 PAKKADDGLIS
-191 DMIDEDEFE
+191 
-200 ALLDQLHGSAAPGAK
+200 
-215 PVGAAAA
+215 
-222 IAAAKSGSDMIDE
+222 E

-249 APGAKPVG
+249 APGAKP
-257 AAVAAAPKPA
+257 AAVLAPAPAPAPRPVAA
-267 IPKPAPVVPP
+267 PAPV
-277 RPASPPRPAAAPA
+277 
-290 AAAKPAAAEAE
+290 AKPAAKPLAEAE
-301 QTVRVDT
+301 HTVRVDT

-332 TRLKD
+332 ARLRD

-372 FPKVARDVARNL
+372 FPKVARDVARSL
-384 KKEVELELVG
+384 KKEVDLELIG

-420 HGIEMPDLREAQG
+420 HGVEMPDLREAQG
-433 KQRSGHVR
+433 KPRMGHVR
-441 LSAQQEGDYVSIEI
+441 LSAQQEGDYVSIEV

-501 KQEVTDISGRGVG
+501 KQQVTDISGRGVG

-554 LLVQAGQ
+554 LLVQAGE
-561 DIYALPLAR
+561 DVYALPLAR

-593 RSHTLPLLDLRQWL
+593 RSHTLPLVDLRQWL
-607 DVEPAPST
+607 DVTPAAST
-615 LMTIVVLQ
+615 LLTIVVLQ
-623 VGEARFGLVV
+623 AGEARFGLVV

-653 LKGYAG
+653 LRGYAG

-677 RNSQG
+677 R

>member
-1 MSAFDEDIAADF
+1 MSAVSDDITADF
-13 ILEAQEILDRLG
+13 IIEAQEILDRLG
-25 EQLVALEQSPQ
+25 EQLVSLEQAPQ
-36 DNEQL
+36 DSDQL
-41 NAVFRGFHTL
+41 NAVFRGYHTL

-58 GVHAM
+58 GVTAM

-72 TLGMARSGK
+72 ALGAARAGQ
-81 AVLQANHFDA
+81 AVLQAHHFDA
-91 AQQSLDWLQAMLDAV
+91 AQQSLDYLQSMLDAV
-106 SGGTEPQHAPP
+106 SSGTEPGYAPP
-117 ELIAMFDVDA
+117 DLIAQFDVHGGAVA
-127 APAPAAVAAAPV
+127 APA
-139 DAAAAIAAAKSGSDM
+139 AAAAAAAGGSDL
-154 IDEDEFEALLD
+154 ITDDEFEALLD
-165 QLHGGAAPGSKP
+165 QLHGGNAPTAVSP
-177 VGAAAAIA
+177 
-185 AAKSGS
+185 AKKADDGLIS
-191 DMIDEDEFE
+191 
-200 ALLDQLHGSAAPGAK
+200 
-215 PVGAAAA
+215 
-222 IAAAKSGSDMIDE
+222 E

-249 APGAKPVG
+249 APGAKPAG
-257 AAVAAAPKPA
+257 AVAPTPVAA
-267 IPKPAPVVPP
+267 
-277 RPASPPRPAAAPA
+277 PRPAAAPA
-290 AAAKPAAAEAE
+290 PAAKPAAKPLAEAE
-301 QTVRVDT
+301 HTVRVDT

-332 TRLKD
+332 ARLRD

-360 TRMQPVGKVFSR
+360 TRMQPEGKVFSR
-372 FPKVARDVARNL
+372 FPKVARDVARSL
-384 KKEVELELVG
+384 KKEVDLELIG

-420 HGIEMPDLREAQG
+420 HGVEMPDLREAQG
-433 KQRSGHVR
+433 KPRMGHVR
-441 LSAQQEGDYVSIEI
+441 LSAQQEGDYVSIEV

-501 KQEVTDISGRGVG
+501 KQQVTDISGRGVG

-554 LLVQAGQ
+554 LLVQAGE
-561 DIYALPLAR
+561 DVYALPLAR

-593 RSHTLPLLDLRQWL
+593 RSHTLPLVDLRQWL
-607 DVEPAPST
+607 DVTPTAST
-615 LMTIVVLQ
+615 LLTIVVLQ
-623 VGEARFGLVV
+623 AGEARFGLVV

-653 LKGYAG
+653 LRGYAG

-677 RNSQG
+677 RTPHD

>member
-1 MSAFDEDIAADF
+1 MSAVSDDITADF
-13 ILEAQEILDRLG
+13 IIEAQEILDRLG
-25 EQLVALEQSPQ
+25 EQLVSLEQAPQ
-36 DNEQL
+36 DTEQL
-41 NAVFRGFHTL
+41 NAVFRGYHTL

-58 GVHAM
+58 GVTAM

-72 TLGMARSGK
+72 ALGAARAGQ
-81 AVLQANHFDA
+81 AVLQAHHFDA
-91 AQQSLDWLQAMLDAV
+91 AQQSLDYLQSMLDAV
-106 SGGTEPQHAPP
+106 SSGTEPGYAPP
-117 ELIAMFDVDA
+117 DLIAQFDVHGGAA
-127 APAPAAVAAAPV
+127 APAAAAAAP
-139 DAAAAIAAAKSGSDM
+139 AAGAGDLITD
-154 IDEDEFEALLD
+154 DEFEALLD
-165 QLHGGAAPGSKP
+165 QLHGGNAPTAVAP
-177 VGAAAAIA
+177 
-185 AAKSGS
+185 AKKADDGLIS
-191 DMIDEDEFE
+191 
-200 ALLDQLHGSAAPGAK
+200 
-215 PVGAAAA
+215 
-222 IAAAKSGSDMIDE
+222 E

-249 APGAKPVG
+249 APGARPA
-257 AAVAAAPKPA
+257 AAVA
-267 IPKPAPVVPP
+267 PAPI
-277 RPASPPRPAAAPA
+277 AAPRPAAAPA
-290 AAAKPAAAEAE
+290 PVAKPAAKPLAEAE
-301 QTVRVDT
+301 HTVRVDT

-332 TRLKD
+332 ARLRD

-360 TRMQPVGKVFSR
+360 TGMQPVGKVFSR
-372 FPKVARDVARNL
+372 FPKVARDVARSL
-384 KKEVELELVG
+384 KKEVDLELIG

-420 HGIEMPDLREAQG
+420 HGVEMPDLREAQG
-433 KQRSGHVR
+433 KPRMGHVR
-441 LSAQQEGDYVSIEI
+441 LSAQQEGDYVSIEV

-501 KQEVTDISGRGVG
+501 KQQVTDISGRGVG

-554 LLVQAGQ
+554 LLVQAGE
-561 DIYALPLAR
+561 DVYALPLAR

-593 RSHTLPLLDLRQWL
+593 RSHTLPLVDLRQWL
-607 DVEPAPST
+607 DVTPAAST
-615 LMTIVVLQ
+615 LLTIVVLQ
-623 VGEARFGLVV
+623 AGEARFGLVV

-653 LKGYAG
+653 LRGYAG

-677 RNSQG
+677 RSPHD

>member
-1 MSAFDEDIAADF
+1 MSAVPDDIAADF

-25 EQLVALEQSPQ
+25 EQLVSLEQAPQ
-36 DNEQL
+36 DADQL

-58 GVHAM
+58 GIQAM

-72 TLGMARSGK
+72 TLGMARSGQ
-81 AVLQANHFDA
+81 ATLQAHHFDA
-91 AQQSLDWLQAMLDAV
+91 AQQSLDYLQSMLDSV
-106 SGGTEPQHAPP
+106 SAGTEPGYAPP
-117 ELIAMFDVDA
+117 ELIAQFDVNGPA
-127 APAPAAVAAAPV
+127 TPAPAAAAGTGAGGEL
-139 DAAAAIAAAKSGSDM
+139 ISD
-154 IDEDEFEALLD
+154 DEFEALLD
-165 QLHGGAAPGSKP
+165 QLHGGAAPTAVALPQKDNG
-177 VGAAAAIA
+177 
-185 AAKSGS
+185 
-191 DMIDEDEFE
+191 MI
-200 ALLDQLHGSAAPGAK
+200 G
-215 PVGAAAA
+215 
-222 IAAAKSGSDMIDE
+222 E

-249 APGAKPVG
+249 VPGAKPVAPS
-257 AAVAAAPKPA
+257 AASAQ
-267 IPKPAPVVPP
+267 PAP
-277 RPASPPRPAAAPA
+277 RAAAPA
-290 AAAKPAAAEAE
+290 PAAKPAANKPVAEAE
-301 QTVRVDT
+301 HTVRVDT

-332 TRLKD
+332 VRLHD

-372 FPKVARDVARNL
+372 FPKVARDVARSL
-384 KKEVELELVG
+384 KKEVELELFG
-394 AETELDRN
+394 ADTELDRN

-420 HGIEMPDLREAQG
+420 HGVEMPDLREAQG
-433 KQRSGHVR
+433 KPRSGHVR
-441 LSAQQEGDYVSIEI
+441 LSAQQEGDYVSIEV

-460 GIDPEKLRAKAREKG
+460 GIDPERLRQKAREKG

-536 RGSRFLIR
+536 RGSRFMIR

-554 LLVQAGQ
+554 LLVQAGE
-561 DIYALPLAR
+561 DVYALPLAR

-578 RTSLGWFDGRAVLDR
+578 NASLGWFDGRAVLDR
-593 RSHTLPLLDLRQWL
+593 KSHTLPLVDLRHWL
-607 DVEPAPST
+607 DVEPMPSS
-615 LMTIVVLQ
+615 LLTIVVLQ
-623 VGEARFGLVV
+623 AGEARFGLVV

-653 LKGYAG
+653 LRGYAG

-677 RNSQG
+677 RSHQD

>member
-1 MSAFDEDIAADF
+1 MSAVSDDITADF
-13 ILEAQEILDRLG
+13 IIEAQEILDRLG
-25 EQLVALEQSPQ
+25 EQLVSLEQAPQ
-36 DNEQL
+36 DSDQL
-41 NAVFRGFHTL
+41 NAVFRGYHTL

-58 GVHAM
+58 GVTAM

-72 TLGMARSGK
+72 ALGAARAGQ
-81 AVLQANHFDA
+81 AVLQAHHFDA
-91 AQQSLDWLQAMLDAV
+91 AQQSLDYLQSMLDAV
-106 SGGTEPQHAPP
+106 SSGTEPGYAPP
-117 ELIAMFDVDA
+117 DLIAQFDVHGGAVA
-127 APAPAAVAAAPV
+127 APAAAAAP
-139 DAAAAIAAAKSGSDM
+139 AAGGSDL
-154 IDEDEFEALLD
+154 ITDDEFEALLD
-165 QLHGGAAPGSKP
+165 QLHGGNAPT
-177 VGAAAAIA
+177 AIA
-185 AAKSGS
+185 TAKKADDGLIS
-191 DMIDEDEFE
+191 
-200 ALLDQLHGSAAPGAK
+200 
-215 PVGAAAA
+215 
-222 IAAAKSGSDMIDE
+222 E

-249 APGAKPVG
+249 APGAKP
-257 AAVAAAPKPA
+257 AAVLAPAPAPAPRPVAA
-267 IPKPAPVVPP
+267 PAPV
-277 RPASPPRPAAAPA
+277 
-290 AAAKPAAAEAE
+290 AKPAAKPLAEAE
-301 QTVRVDT
+301 HTVRVDT

-332 TRLKD
+332 ARLRD

-372 FPKVARDVARNL
+372 FPKVARDVARSL
-384 KKEVELELVG
+384 KKEVDLELIG

-420 HGIEMPDLREAQG
+420 HGVEMPDLREAQG
-433 KQRSGHVR
+433 KPRMGHVR
-441 LSAQQEGDYVSIEI
+441 LSAQQEGDYVSIEV

-501 KQEVTDISGRGVG
+501 KQQVTDISGRGVG

-554 LLVQAGQ
+554 LLVQAGE
-561 DIYALPLAR
+561 DVYALPLAR

-593 RSHTLPLLDLRQWL
+593 RSHTLPLVDLRQWL
-607 DVEPAPST
+607 DVTPAAST
-615 LMTIVVLQ
+615 LLTIVVLQ
-623 VGEARFGLVV
+623 AGEARFGLVV

-653 LKGYAG
+653 LRGYAG

-669 LILDVDGL
+669 LILDVD
-677 RNSQG
+677 

>member
-1 MSAFDEDIAADF
+1 MSAVSDDITADF
-13 ILEAQEILDRLG
+13 IIEAQEILDRLG
-25 EQLVALEQSPQ
+25 EQLVSLEQAPQ
-36 DNEQL
+36 DGEQL
-41 NAVFRGFHTL
+41 NAVFRGYHTL

-58 GVHAM
+58 GVTAM

-72 TLGMARSGK
+72 ALGAARAGQ
-81 AVLQANHFDA
+81 AVLQAHHFDA
-91 AQQSLDWLQAMLDAV
+91 AQQSLDYLQSMLDAV
-106 SGGTEPQHAPP
+106 SSGTEPGYAPP
-117 ELIAMFDVDA
+117 DLIAQFDVHGGTAA
-127 APAPAAVAAAPV
+127 APVAAAP
-139 DAAAAIAAAKSGSDM
+139 AAGSSDL
-154 IDEDEFEALLD
+154 ITDDEFEALLD
-165 QLHGGAAPGSKP
+165 QLHGGNAPTAVAP
-177 VGAAAAIA
+177 
-185 AAKSGS
+185 AKKADDGLIS
-191 DMIDEDEFE
+191 EDEFE

-215 PVGAAAA
+215 P
-222 IAAAKSGSDMIDE
+222 
-235 DEFEALLDQLHGGA
+235 
-249 APGAKPVG
+249 
-257 AAVAAAPKPA
+257 AAAPA
-267 IPKPAPVVPP
+267 PAPL
-277 RPASPPRPAAAPA
+277 AAPRPAAAPA
-290 AAAKPAAAEAE
+290 PAPKPAAKPLAEAE
-301 QTVRVDT
+301 HTVRVDT

-332 TRLKD
+332 ARLRD

-372 FPKVARDVARNL
+372 FPKVARDVARSL
-384 KKEVELELVG
+384 KKEVDLELIG

-420 HGIEMPDLREAQG
+420 HGVEMPDLREAQG
-433 KQRSGHVR
+433 KPRMGHVR
-441 LSAQQEGDYVSIEI
+441 LSAQQEGDYVSIEV

-501 KQEVTDISGRGVG
+501 KQQVTDISGRGVG

-554 LLVQAGQ
+554 LLVQAGE
-561 DIYALPLAR
+561 DVYALPLAR

-578 RTSLGWFDGRAVLDR
+578 GTSLGWFDGRAVLDR
-593 RSHTLPLLDLRQWL
+593 RSHTLPLVDLRQWL
-607 DVEPAPST
+607 DVTPATST
-615 LMTIVVLQ
+615 LLTIVVLQ
-623 VGEARFGLVV
+623 AGEARFGLVV

-653 LKGYAG
+653 LRGYAG

-677 RNSQG
+677 R